1 MQWVMFSKHLA
12 PYSIPEMGKVV
23 RDLGFDGVDLT
34 VRPGGHVL
42 PERVGEAL
50 PAAVAALKA
59 EGLSVPM
66 ITTGVTDAAEADA
79 EAIFAAAAACGIR
92 RLKLGYWSYAG
103 FGTMAALIEECRRKM
118 DGLEALAQRHG
129 VRACIHIH
137 SGSTASANAA
147 VVAWLL
153 RDRDPRAAGAYID
166 PGHMTAEGSISGWRQ
181 GMDLLAPYLSLVAVK
196 AMDWEKR
203 TEPATG
209 DVIWQTR
216 MVPLR
221 EGAVRWREV
230 FAILTGLG
238 YDGPVSFHS
247 EYQGSHSWRDLTVPE
262 LVEQTRDDFAY
273 IRGLLPS

>member
-23 RDLGFDGVDLT
+23 RGLGFDGVDLT

-42 PERVGEAL
+42 PEQVRDAL
-50 PAAVAALKA
+50 PAAVAALRQ

-66 ITTGVTDAAEADA
+66 ITTGVVDADEPHAD
-79 EAIFAAAAACGIR
+79 AIFATAAACGIT
-92 RLKLGYWSYAG
+92 RLKLGYWSYRG
-103 FGTMAALIEECRRKM
+103 FGTMATLIAECRRKM
-118 DGLEALAQRHG
+118 DEIEALAKRHG

-137 SGSTASANAA
+137 SGNTASANAA
-147 VVAWLL
+147 VVASLL
-153 RDRDPRAAGAYID
+153 EGRDPRAAGAYID

-181 GMDLLAPYLSLVAVK
+181 GMDLLAPYLALVAVK
-196 AMDWEKR
+196 AMAWEKS
-203 TEPATG
+203 TDPATG
-209 DVIWQTR
+209 DVVWNTR

-230 FAILTGLG
+230 FAILRQLG

-247 EYQGSHSWRDLTVPE
+247 EYQGGHSWRDLTVEE
-262 LVEQTRDDFAY
+262 LIEQTREDFAY
-273 IRGLLPS
+273 IRGLE